1 MVTKLSQ
8 SQLKRL
14 MQLEMKKLMDEDA
27 LFIQKR
33 IPGDYDYDVINFQRS
48 APTSM
53 IDNDSHN
60 HDDEACCDV
69 CAAEKHSD
77 NCECDICSMQNVG
90 IFESC
95 GCSGGSYENPYSM
108 EREEDYDYKGK
119 SLSIADMHVV
129 ENELE
134 GMDPHE
140 AYGQGYLKGN
150 TFDKKSS
157 SYMAR
162 PQLYKISK
170 YASKLLDMV
179 DEHEELEDWQESKIA
194 QIAQMIGSV
203 YHSLDYDE
211 VYEEDED
218 LILSNLI

>member
-1 MVTKLSQ
+1 MATKLSQ

-27 LFIQKR
+27 LFMQKR

-48 APTSM
+48 VPMSM
-53 IDNDSHN
+53 VDIDSHD
-60 HDDEACCDV
+60 HDDKACCDV
-69 CAAEKHSD
+69 CATEKHKD
-77 NCECDICSMQNVG
+77 NCVCDVCSMKKIG
-90 IFESC
+90 IFEGC
-95 GCSGGSYENPYSM
+95 GCDGMSYENPYAM
-108 EREEDYDYKGK
+108 EKEEDFAHDKNYDINNALQSFNDLVG
-119 SLSIADMHVV
+119 SANV
-129 ENELE
+129 
-134 GMDPHE
+134 G
-140 AYGQGYLKGN
+140 
-150 TFDKKSS
+150 FDHDDHKHS

-179 DEHEELEDWQESKIA
+179 DEHEELDDWQESKIA

-211 VYEEDED
+211 EYDEDEE
-218 LILSNLI
+218 LIFSNLI